1 MPIKQPIPVATQWD
15 LARARQIARA
25 WTPLNQLSPAVA
37 EIVARA
43 IAQGIAE
50 GRSHGME
57 MAKASSRPCCPSAV
71 LSISKLK
78 LAVRARTGIT
88 ESIER

>member
-1 MPIKQPIPVATQWD
+1 MNEVRSYKCGYGVAKVPIKLPPPVATQWD

-25 WTPLNQLSPAVA
+25 WTPLNQLSPAEA

-57 MAKASSRPCCPSAV
+57 MAKADIEAASE
-71 LSISKLK
+71 SKVM
-78 LAVRARTGIT
+78 LA
-88 ESIER
+88 EN